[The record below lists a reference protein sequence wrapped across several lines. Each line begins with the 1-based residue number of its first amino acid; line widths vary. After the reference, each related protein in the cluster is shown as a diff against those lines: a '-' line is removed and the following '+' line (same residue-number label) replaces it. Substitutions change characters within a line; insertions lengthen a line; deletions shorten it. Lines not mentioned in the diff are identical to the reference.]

1 MRRCRAREITSG
13 RGVPHGGAVNRS
25 ANGKHHE
32 RREHDKC
39 VMSTTGKRQRRNP
52 HVTTDLAPPEPVTT
66 LGVPISN
73 AGQSRNARSG
83 RRPLVV
89 GQLPGPNHEVCVEQ
103 FVFLGLNDIDD
114 YESSPCQR
122 VADKRNFSAI
132 GFDDL
137 VEVTQTRSWLGIQW
151 NACEITTA
159 VNSPRVE
166 DRSSRS
172 SEPPTTNERWS
183 APAASARICGW
194 TSTGRMSAS
203 SSPRCRR
210 SSGWRW
216 YWTTVGR
223 SHCGDLPELLRGRRV
238 RRNMDGR
245 TRQCARA

>member
-1 MRRCRAREITSG
+1 MRDVHDGQAPTEKPSRHDRPRTAGARY
-13 RGVPHGGAVNRS
+13 N
-25 ANGKHHE
+25 
-32 RREHDKC
+32 
-39 VMSTTGKRQRRNP
+39 TGI
-52 HVTTDLAPPEPVTT
+52 
-66 LGVPISN
+66 PISN

-194 TSTGRMSAS
+194 TSTVVRI
-203 SSPRCRR
+203 
-210 SSGWRW
+210 
-216 YWTTVGR
+216 VGEFAAR
-223 SHCGDLPELLRGRRV
+223 H
-238 RRNMDGR
+238 MDGR